1 QQYKILVSSKL
12 IHRRTIRLHSFD
24 IHRFCVSSRKM
35 SYDQLSS
42 LEAGRSGRQGNYSD
56 DPEFKQ
62 LQSQLTNK
70 IFNLRRNIQQL
81 TSDVNILGTKRDT
94 ARVRERVHDHLDKT
108 RDLCKEIGDGVKKLQ
123 TWDDLTK
130 QQKYDQSRVST
141 DFQNALQEFQDIQR
155 KALEKQRA
163 SVTAARAAQDGEGA
177 DASAGTEDRLEQ
189 QQQQEAIRLAS
200 QDEVDFQE
208 ALIVEREEEIR
219 NIEQGVGDLNVL
231 FRQVAQIVSE
241 QGEQLTSIA
250 DNVEDVRD
258 DTRGAQVE
266 LRQAARHQKA
276 ARNKG
281 CCLLLI
287 LAVILTIVLLAVFL
301 D

>member
-1 QQYKILVSSKL
+1 
-12 IHRRTIRLHSFD
+12 
-24 IHRFCVSSRKM
+24 M

-94 ARVRERVHDHLDKT
+94 ARVRERVYDHLDKT

-163 SVTAARAAQDGEGA
+163 SVTAARAAKDGEGA

-208 ALIVEREEEIR
+208 ALIIEREEEIR

>member
-1 QQYKILVSSKL
+1 
-12 IHRRTIRLHSFD
+12 
-24 IHRFCVSSRKM
+24 M

-42 LEAGRSGRQGNYSD
+42 LEAGRSGRDNYTD

-62 LQSQLTNK
+62 LKTDLKNK
-70 IFNLRRNIQQL
+70 INNLRRNIQQL
-81 TSDVNILGTKRDT
+81 TSDVNALGTKRDN
-94 ARVRERVHDHLDKT
+94 ARVRERVRDYLEKT
-108 RDLCKEIGDGVKKLQ
+108 RDLCKEIGEGVKKLQ

-163 SVTAARAAQDGEGA
+163 SVTAARAAQDGDGA
-177 DASAGTEDRLEQ
+177 DAPAGTEGRLEQ
-189 QQQQEAIRLAS
+189 LQEQEVVRLAS

-208 ALIVEREEEIR
+208 ALIVEREDEIR

-250 DNVEDVRD
+250 DNVEDTRD
-258 DTRGAQVE
+258 NTRGAQVE
-266 LRQAARHQKA
+266 LRQAAKHQKA
-276 ARNKG
+276 ARSKA

-287 LAVILTIVLLAVFL
+287 LSVILTIILLAIFL

>member
-1 QQYKILVSSKL
+1 
-12 IHRRTIRLHSFD
+12 
-24 IHRFCVSSRKM
+24 M

-94 ARVRERVHDHLDKT
+94 AR
-108 RDLCKEIGDGVKKLQ
+108 
-123 TWDDLTK
+123 K

-208 ALIVEREEEIR
+208 ALIIEREEEIR

>member
-1 QQYKILVSSKL
+1 
-12 IHRRTIRLHSFD
+12 
-24 IHRFCVSSRKM
+24 M

-42 LEAGRSGRQGNYSD
+42 LESGTGPRGGYSD
-56 DPEFKQ
+56 DPGFKQ
-62 LQSQLTNK
+62 LQTELMNK
-70 IFNLRRNIQQL
+70 VLGLRRNVSKL
-81 TSDVNILGTKRDT
+81 SSDVDLLGTRRDT
-94 ARVRERVHDHLDKT
+94 PRVRERVHDLLEKSRET
-108 RDLCKEIGDGVKKLQ
+108 CKDIGQGVKKLK

-130 QQKYDQSRVST
+130 QQKYDQTRVST
-141 DFQNALQEFQDIQR
+141 DFQNALQEFQEVQR
-155 KALEKQRA
+155 RALEKERA
-163 SVTAARAAQDGEGA
+163 SVTAARAAQGSEAAEGA
-177 DASAGTEDRLEQ
+177 GAGGDHLPGGEQ
-189 QQQQEAIRLAS
+189 QLQQQELERLAP

-208 ALIVEREEEIR
+208 ALIIEREEEIR

-231 FRQVAQIVSE
+231 FRQVAQIVNE

-266 LRQAARHQKA
+266 LTHAARHQKA

-281 CCLLLI
+281 CCLMLI
-287 LAVILTIVLLAVFL
+287 LAVILTIILLAIFI